1 MKWHDH
7 YNQRLTTAQ
16 EAVKAIKPG
25 DRVVTAH
32 ACGEPRSLVE
42 AMVDRAAELKDVEI
56 VHMVSMGSA
65 RYSLP

>member
-16 EAVKAIKPG
+16 EAVKVIESG

-32 ACGEPRSLVE
+32 ACGEPKSLVE
-42 AMVDRAAELKDVEI
+42 AMVDRASELQNVEI

-65 RYSLP
+65 RY